1 MSLIK
6 FIARDSLE
14 RRFLFPEL
22 LKHIS
27 FAYFAKI
34 NDGKIANFHQ
44 NHGLTL
50 LEKSPFINY

>member
-22 LKHIS
+22 VKHIS
-27 FAYFAKI
+27 FAYFA
-34 NDGKIANFHQ
+34 
-44 NHGLTL
+44 
-50 LEKSPFINY
+50 